1 MTLGAYCRWK
11 HFAVITISPKLV
23 HASDYMVAA
32 ILLSSIS
39 LQNMEPQPRTVEAT
53 SLLGKPLQRI
63 SFSQERQRELE
74 DQLVRAIGE
83 HEAKPDDVD
92 AYVWVGRRIAYLG
105 RYRDAI
111 DWFTKGLEKFGP
123 NAKLLRH
130 RGHRYISVREFAK
143 AVSDF
148 EKAAAL
154 IAGTE
159 DEIEPDGVPNSRNV
173 PISSLHSNIW
183 YHLALSHYLIG
194 DFDKALVACEKGMHV
209 SNIPDRLVSQTYW
222 KYLILRRLGKH
233 DEAQKAL
240 IPIRADL
247 DVIENQAYLR
257 LLLVYKGEISA
268 EEAVSKSN
276 SGMDEPTTGYGLGV
290 FALIKGD
297 REQAKAI
304 FEKVIDGPNW
314 PAFGYIAAEAEL
326 KRMVW

>member
-1 MTLGAYCRWK
+1 MEAQS
-11 HFAVITISPKLV
+11 SP
-23 HASDYMVAA
+23 
-32 ILLSSIS
+32 I
-39 LQNMEPQPRTVEAT
+39 EAT
-53 SLLGKPLQRI
+53 ALLGKPLLRI
-63 SFSQERQRELE
+63 SFSKERQKELE
-74 DQLVRAIGE
+74 DQLETAIRE

-111 DWFTKGLEKFGP
+111 DWFTRGLEKFGP

-154 IAGTE
+154 IAGTP

-183 YHLALSHYLIG
+183 YHLALSHYLLG
-194 DFDKALVACEKGMHV
+194 DFEKALVACEKGMQV
-209 SNIPDRLVSQTYW
+209 SNNPDRLVSQTYW

-233 DEAQKAL
+233 DEADKAL
-240 IPIRADL
+240 VPIRADL
-247 DVIENQAYLR
+247 DVIENHAYLR

-268 EEAVSKSN
+268 EEAVAKAT
-276 SGMDEPTTGYGLGV
+276 SGIDEPTIGYGVGV
-290 FALIKGD
+290 FALINGD
-297 REQAKAI
+297 REQAKSI
-304 FEKVIDGPNW
+304 FEKVIAGPNW